1 MKSLSFRGFVGTQ
14 PVCFISLIVHCNHQV
29 LVCLLQNC
37 LCVSRGRD
45 RQETHIYCISLI
57 LK

>member
-1 MKSLSFRGFVGTQ
+1 MKSLSFREFVGTQ
-14 PVCFISLIVHCNHQV
+14 PVGFVSSVVHCNHQV

-37 LCVSRGRD
+37 LSVSRGRD
-45 RQETHIYCISLI
+45 RQETHVYCISLI